1 GQGIDTN
8 ESDTR
13 AYFLINGPSAG
24 KRMRLRTARPN
35 TGTVVSKNYQQTF
48 SLKERTVYTNNIRN
62 GDLGNCWG
70 RIINSNAT
78 TLTFDLS
85 GVDMNSP
92 TAYVNLRFQGFSSG
106 LHNILIK
113 LNGVSLPT
121 AVSAG
126 QLAFQVTYPVPASQL
141 VEGQNSIEFQAANSG
156 DTSLFDQVNISFD
169 RKHIM
174 PAAGAMYFY
183 SMNDRKVFL
192 DGLETANTRLFDIGV
207 EGEPREVVNLSVTP

>member
-1 GQGIDTN
+1 
-8 ESDTR
+8 
-13 AYFLINGPSAG
+13 
-24 KRMRLRTARPN
+24 
-35 TGTVVSKNYQQTF
+35 
-48 SLKERTVYTNNIRN
+48 
-62 GDLGNCWG
+62 
-70 RIINSNAT
+70 
-78 TLTFDLS
+78 
-85 GVDMNSP
+85 P

-141 VEGQNSIEFQAANSG
+141 VDGQNSIEFQAANSG

-174 PAAGAMYFY
+174 TAADAMYFY

-192 DGLETANTRLFDIGV
+192 DGLVTVNTRLFDIGV
-207 EGEPREVVNLSVTP
+207 EGEPREVVNLSVTPSDDGFRMAIPAARGALLYAVEEGDTVPHKSIVPINSRI